1 MKMSKAL
8 KPLSNFITFII
19 DGCFEGEVC
28 GGVKNGSGIYIYTNG
43 DKLEGIWINGQL

>member
-1 MKMSKAL
+1 MKKKEVIMEE
-8 KPLSNFITFII
+8 

-43 DKLEGIWINGQL
+43 DKLEGI